1 MACQSCDR
9 TQRLHAGPMIGGPD
23 TVSWRDCTTLRSQES
38 ATAKRKGRR
47 AKSEE
52 QRAESEG
59 ERRGAKPSR
68 WIACLRGTR
77 ILGYGSLSCS
87 TDKIFPAGSL
97 NQAIIGPSLPR

>member
-38 ATAKRKGRR
+38 AR
-47 AKSEE
+47 AKSK
-52 QRAESEG
+52 G
-59 ERRGAKPSR
+59 RGAKSR
-68 WIACLRGTR
+68 GQRVKANGEAQGVVDGSLVCVAQESW
-77 ILGYGSLSCS
+77 GYGSLSCS